1 MAHLQII
8 RSSYGW
14 DEVSL
19 RVFPTSLLAS
29 ASKTQKSLFQIRK
42 LGCSQRS
49 PVQKE
54 VSFDVQ
60 KRTFECSQKSFT
72 WCWKK
77 GNLDAHK
84 EVRFGWMFKKKCY
97 LMLKKKSVQK
107 RKMFTKKSGLDIQKE
122 VRLECSKKEVFKNFF
137 SGSGW
142 TQDERTPHVY
152 RWPFFSLCPLTTTNP
167 PLGSSLSWGGCI
179 TISYIYHQIPLIPF
193 APGSAIILY
202 EA

>member
-29 ASKTQKSLFQIRK
+29 ASKTQKSLFQIS
-42 LGCSQRS
+42 G
-49 PVQKE
+49 
-54 VSFDVQ
+54 
-60 KRTFECSQKSFT
+60 CSQKSPVWMDVQEEVLFDAQKEV
-72 WCWKK
+72 CSKK
-77 GNLDAHK
+77 EDFHK
-84 EVRFGWMFKKKCY
+84 EFWFRYSKRSPAWMFKKR
-97 LMLKKKSVQK
+97 S
-107 RKMFTKKSGLDIQKE
+107 IQK
-122 VRLECSKKEVFKNFF
+122 FF
-137 SGSGW
+137 SSSGW